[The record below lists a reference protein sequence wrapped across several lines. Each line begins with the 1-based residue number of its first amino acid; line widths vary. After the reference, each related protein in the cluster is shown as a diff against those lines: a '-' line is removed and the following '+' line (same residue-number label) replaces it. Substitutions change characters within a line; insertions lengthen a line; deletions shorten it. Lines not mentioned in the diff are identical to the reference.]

1 MIYHKLSA
9 TLELTQPPNDAG
21 YTLKDI
27 LALLDNNGIKQ
38 GIDEATIK
46 KMLEKEIYESPI
58 TVAKGKLPVDGE
70 AGYYT
75 YHFRTKMPSL
85 KQYISFYL
93 RKQQNLFHVKV
104 VNLRLFSALRFL
116 LLQYSHT

>member
-1 MIYHKLSA
+1 MDNVFDFFEKNKESVIKISKDKLSA
-9 TLELTQPPNDAG
+9 TLEPNDAG

-75 YHFRTKMPSL
+75 YHFRTKMPSMVQL
-85 KQYISFYL
+85 II
-93 RKQQNLFHVKV
+93 
-104 VNLRLFSALRFL
+104 
-116 LLQYSHT
+116 